1 MSGKINVL
9 VTGGAGFI
17 GSHLVDALLEDG
29 NYKVTCIDSFD
40 DFYDPQIKRE
50 NISRHLEN
58 DQYSLI
64 EADIRNTDQ
73 LLLKLEGKI
82 DIIVHLAAKAGVR
95 ESIRKP
101 VLFQEINV
109 AGLQSILEIARI
121 KGTKQ
126 FVFGSSSS
134 VYGINPNYP
143 WSESD
148 SNLLPVSPYAASK
161 IAGEWLCRTYQH
173 MHGIRFVALR
183 FFTVFGPRQRPDLA
197 INNFAQKIISGKPID
212 FFGDG
217 NTLRDYTYVADIVS
231 GIIAAMKYDKTMFEV
246 VNLGN
251 NHPVSLSEMVATLEA
266 VLNRKAVLNKL
277 PMQEGDVPSTCADI
291 TKAKGI
297 LGYHP
302 ATSFEEGIKKFV
314 AWKLG

>member
-17 GSHLVDALLEDG
+17 GSHLVDALLEDR

-73 LLLKLEGKI
+73 LLSKLEGEI

-246 VNLGN
+246 INLGN

-266 VLNRKAVLNKL
+266 ALNRKAVLNKL

-302 ATSFEEGIKKFV
+302 ATSFEEGVKKFV

>member
-1 MSGKINVL
+1 MSEKINVL

-17 GSHLVDALLEDG
+17 GSHLVDTLLSDR

-40 DFYDPQIKRE
+40 DFYDPRIKRE

-58 DQYSLI
+58 EQYRLI
-64 EADIRNTDQ
+64 EADIRNTDY
-73 LLLKLEGKI
+73 LLSKLEGKI
-82 DIIVHLAAKAGVR
+82 DVIVHLAAKAGVR

-148 SNLLPVSPYAASK
+148 RNLLPVSPYAASK

-197 INNFAQKIISGKPID
+197 INNFTQKIIAGKPID

-231 GIIAAMKYDKTMFEV
+231 GIMAAMQYEKTMFEI

-251 NHPVSLSEMVATLEA
+251 NHPVSLSEMVATLET
-266 VLNRKAVLNKL
+266 VLNKKAILNKL

-291 TKAKGI
+291 TKAQEI

-302 ATSFEEGIKKFV
+302 ATSFEDGIKKFV

>member
-1 MSGKINVL
+1 MIL

-17 GSHLVDALLEDG
+17 GSHLVDALLSDG

-40 DFYDPQIKRE
+40 DFYDPRIKRE

-58 DQYSLI
+58 EQYRLI
-64 EADIRNTDQ
+64 EADIRNTDY
-73 LLLKLEGKI
+73 LLSKLEEKI
-82 DIIVHLAAKAGVR
+82 DVIVHLAAKAGVR

-197 INNFAQKIISGKPID
+197 INNFTQKIITGKPID

-231 GIIAAMKYDKTMFEV
+231 GIMAAMQYDKTMFEI

-251 NHPVSLSEMVATLEA
+251 NHPVSLSEMVATLET
-266 VLNRKAVLNKL
+266 VLNKKAIFNKL

-291 TKAKGI
+291 TKAQEI

-302 ATSFEEGIKKFV
+302 ATSFEDGIKKFV

>member
-1 MSGKINVL
+1 MKLISGIQ
-9 VTGGAGFI
+9 I
-17 GSHLVDALLEDG
+17 
-29 NYKVTCIDSFD
+29 SFS
-40 DFYDPQIKRE
+40 QNSKGE
-50 NISRHLEN
+50 
-58 DQYSLI
+58 
-64 EADIRNTDQ
+64 
-73 LLLKLEGKI
+73 I

-246 VNLGN
+246 INLGN

-266 VLNRKAVLNKL
+266 ALNRKAVLNKL

-302 ATSFEEGIKKFV
+302 ATSFEEGVKKFV

>member
-17 GSHLVDALLEDG
+17 GSHLVDALLEDR

-73 LLLKLEGKI
+73 LLSKLEGEI

-246 VNLGN
+246 INLGN

-266 VLNRKAVLNKL
+266 ALNIKALLNKL
-277 PMQEGDVPSTCADI
+277 QMQ
-291 TKAKGI
+291 
-297 LGYHP
+297 
-302 ATSFEEGIKKFV
+302 
-314 AWKLG
+314 